1 MREAHPRHGRGPEDH
16 TGPADHSPARS
27 PALRAP
33 GRTGEHK
40 LRTVP
45 EGYARSLPSERRHLL
60 RHYRLVDLA
69 RKVVGVGSVG
79 TRCWILPLLGRDDDD
94 PLLLQA
100 MEAQESVLAARTG
113 GERYADQG
121 LRVVAGQRLIQTASD
136 IFLGWTHVVGLDG
149 RGRTTTHAHLHDRR
163 PRQRAAGLE
172 AG

>member
-1 MREAHPRHGRGPEDH
+1 M
-16 TGPADHSPARS
+16 
-27 PALRAP
+27 
-33 GRTGEHK
+33 
-40 LRTVP
+40 
-45 EGYARSLPSERRHLL
+45 
-60 RHYRLVDLA
+60 DLA